1 VDDADHAVIFCIFKT
16 IDYIPVRKID
26 HCLVKRDCPVTA
38 ESI

>member
-26 HCLVKRDCPVTA
+26 HRHDCPVTA